1 VAKAEQPVRILI
13 IDDEEAIRESMQMF
27 LEDLGYDVRTAADPV
42 SCAIACKDHCQQAER
57 CADVIFVD
65 QTMPKMS
72 GLEFLQRQAARGCKL
87 APQYKMLMTG
97 DLTERLYH
105 QAQELGCHVEQKPV
119 RLDRVADFV
128 LAAQKALYPD

>member
-42 SCAIACKDHCQQAER
+42 SCPVYCKGHCQQSER

-72 GLEFLQRQAARGCKL
+72 GLEFLQLQAARGCKL
-87 APQYKMLMTG
+87 APQCKMLMTG

-119 RLDRVADFV
+119 RLDRVVEFI
-128 LAAQKALYPD
+128 LTAQKVLYPE